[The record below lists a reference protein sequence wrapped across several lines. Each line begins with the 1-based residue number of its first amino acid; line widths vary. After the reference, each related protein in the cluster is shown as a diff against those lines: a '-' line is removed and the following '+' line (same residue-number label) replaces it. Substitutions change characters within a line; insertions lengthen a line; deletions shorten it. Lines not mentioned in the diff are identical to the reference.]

1 MPVPCLLVA
10 SHDMD
15 LICFT
20 KLLQPYGADELIA
33 FARRTGLA
41 GYDLTVRD
49 GHPVTPETIGT
60 DLVPFV
66 RQLTDAGL
74 QVPLATIGG
83 TALPA
88 GDPATE
94 SAWAACAE
102 AGIGMIKLGYW
113 HWTRESPH
121 YWDHVDSV
129 RAELHQY
136 ARLAEKFGVTA
147 VFHTHSSHPWGT
159 PPVLNAPYGFSAS
172 SLMHLI
178 ADIDP
183 RHVGAYI
190 DPAHLSLDGEPL
202 ELALDILKD
211 RVAIV
216 AIVAVKNMVYHP
228 TADGDTT
235 VWSHEACPLPAGL
248 VDWRAAIA
256 SLRTAG
262 YGGWLNLHAEYNGRY
277 APVVPHVVDGPVVDG
292 DGRTRTMPQPWKLD
306 PTGNLAE
313 TTPVLDLL
321 EPDIAYLAKIVAG
334 S

>member
-1 MPVPCLLVA
+1 MSVPCLLVA
-10 SHDMD
+10 SHAID

-20 KLLQPYGADELIA
+20 KLLQPLGADELID

-60 DLVPFV
+60 ELVPFV

-94 SAWAACAE
+94 AAWAACAE

-113 HWTRESPH
+113 HWTREGPH
-121 YWDHVDSV
+121 YWDQVESV
-129 RAELHQY
+129 RDELHQY

-147 VFHTHSSHPWGT
+147 VFHTHSNHLWGT
-159 PPVLNAPYGFSAS
+159 TPALTAPYGFSGS

-202 ELALDILKD
+202 ELALDILKN
-211 RVAIV
+211 RV
-216 AIVAVKNMVYHP
+216 AIVAVKTMVYQP
-228 TADGDTT
+228 TTDGDTT
-235 VWSHEACPLPAGL
+235 VWSHEACPLPKGL

-256 SLRTAG
+256 ALRTAG
-262 YGGWLNLHAEYNGRY
+262 YDGWLNLHAEYDGRY
-277 APVVPHVVDGPVVDG
+277 APVVAPVASG
-292 DGRTRTMPQPWKLD
+292 DAGSSTRSPPWKLD

-313 TTPVLDLL
+313 TPPVLDLL
-321 EPDIAYLAKIVAG
+321 ESDIAYLAKIVAG

>member
-1 MPVPCLLVA
+1 
-10 SHDMD
+10 MD

-33 FARRTGLA
+33 FARKTGLA

-66 RQLTDAGL
+66 GQLQDAGL
-74 QVPLATIGG
+74 HVPLATVGG
-83 TALPA
+83 QAMPP

-94 SAWAACAE
+94 TAWAACAE

-113 HWTRESPH
+113 NWTRKGPH
-121 YWDHVDSV
+121 YWDQVESL

-136 ARLAEKFGVTA
+136 AELAEKFGVKA
-147 VFHTHSSHPWGT
+147 VIHTHSAHPWGT
-159 PPVLNAPYGFSAS
+159 PPVLTSYYGLNAS

-190 DPAHLSLDGEPL
+190 DPAHLSLNGEPL
-202 ELALDILKD
+202 EQVLDILKD
-211 RVAIV
+211 RVT
-216 AIVAVKNMVYHP
+216 IVAVKNMVYHS
-228 TADGDTT
+228 TLDGDTT
-235 VWSHEACPLPAGL
+235 VWNHEACPLPQGL
-248 VDWRAAIA
+248 VDWRKAVA
-256 SLRTAG
+256 SLRAVG
-262 YGGWLNLHAEYNGRY
+262 YDGWLNLHAEYNVRY
-277 APVVPHVVDGPVVDG
+277 APVVAGGGREGTAPQSWEVDP
-292 DGRTRTMPQPWKLD
+292 M
-306 PTGNLAE
+306 GNLVE
-313 TTPVLDLL
+313 TPPALDLL
-321 EPDIAYLAKIVAG
+321 EPDVAYLAKIVAA

>member
-1 MPVPCLLVA
+1 
-10 SHDMD
+10 MD

-20 KLLQPYGADELIA
+20 KLLQPYGPDELIA
-33 FARRTGLA
+33 FARKTGLA

-49 GHPVTPETIGT
+49 GYPVTPETIGT

-66 RQLTDAGL
+66 RRLTDAGL
-74 QVPLATIGG
+74 RVPLATIGG
-83 TALPA
+83 EAPPP

-94 SAWAACAE
+94 TAWAACAE

-113 HWTRESPH
+113 RWAPGGPH
-121 YWDHVDSV
+121 YWDQVESV

-136 ARLAEKFGVTA
+136 AGLAEKFGVRA
-147 VFHTHSSHPWGT
+147 VFHTHSSHHWGT
-159 PPVLNAPYGFSAS
+159 PPALSAPHGLSAS
-172 SLMHLI
+172 ALMHLI

-202 ELALDILKD
+202 EMALDILKD

-216 AIVAVKNMVYHP
+216 AVKNMVYRP

-235 VWSHEACPLPAGL
+235 VWSHEACPLPQGL
-248 VDWRAAIA
+248 VDWRTAVAA
-256 SLRTAG
+256 LRAAG
-262 YGGWLNLHAEYNGRY
+262 YDGWLNMHAEYNGRY
-277 APVVPHVVDGPVVDG
+277 APAAAAGGPTSAAA
-292 DGRTRTMPQPWKLD
+292 RPWKQD
-306 PTGNLAE
+306 SAGNLAE
-313 TTPVLDLL
+313 TAPALKLL

-334 S
+334 A